1 MVSFFEMMEH
11 CPYNLILFIRKTDRS
26 NPDRA
31 FLFIDPKDD
40 TISLVD
46 EMTEGGI
53 FSRARTPMRAPA
65 Q

>member
-1 MVSFFEMMEH
+1 VDTK
-11 CPYNLILFIRKTDRS
+11 LLTVLLIRKTDRL

-31 FLFIDPKDD
+31 FSFIDPKDD
-40 TISLVD
+40 AILLVD

-53 FSRARTPMRAPA
+53 FARALTPLWTPA